1 MESLRKIEVITP
13 KRGIFD
19 VRLHELWGYRDLILL
34 FVRRDFV
41 AQYKQTILGPLWF
54 IIQPVLTAI
63 MFYVVFGKIAAI
75 PTQDVHPFLFYF
87 TGLTVWSYFSECFT
101 KTSGTFIANANLF
114 GKVYFPRLTV
124 PISIVISGLF
134 KFLIQLVILIILIA
148 FFSLSGIQQISI
160 HWTLV
165 LFPVYILLMAFMGLG
180 LGILFSA
187 LTTKYRDLSFLLT
200 FGVQLLMYATPVV
213 YPLSTITSEKLRF
226 WITLNPLTPL
236 VEAFRYAMLGVGSF
250 KTITEVLFPAAVPSI
265 IAGLRIG
272 AGLGWLSL
280 VGAELIVA
288 SSGMGNLIVRAQS
301 ALATDT
307 VMVGMIAIGAI
318 GVVIDILIRRIE
330 KLLLR
335 HRNA

>member
-54 IIQPVLTAI
+54 IIQPVLTAL
-63 MFYVVFGKIAAI
+63 MFYVVFGMIASI
-75 PTQDVHPFLFYF
+75 PTQGVHQFLFYF
-87 TGLTVWSYFSECFT
+87 TGLTIWGYFSECFT

-134 KFLIQLVILIILIA
+134 KLLIQLVLLIILIGI
-148 FFSLSGIQQISI
+148 FSLSGKQQISMD
-160 HWTLV
+160 WTIV
-165 LFPVYILLMAFMGLG
+165 LFPFYVMIMAFLGLG

-200 FGVQLLMYATPVV
+200 FGVQLLMYATPII
-213 YPLSTITSEKLRF
+213 YPLSFTSGSINQVLRY
-226 WITLNPLTPL
+226 NPLTAIFENVRYSIYGIGQFDAYGLLYTAGFTL
-236 VEAFRYAMLGVGSF
+236 VVLVLGILVFNRIEQSF
-250 KTITEVLFPAAVPSI
+250 
-265 IAGLRIG
+265 
-272 AGLGWLSL
+272 
-280 VGAELIVA
+280 
-288 SSGMGNLIVRAQS
+288 M
-301 ALATDT
+301 DT
-307 VMVGMIAIGAI
+307 V
-318 GVVIDILIRRIE
+318 
-330 KLLLR
+330 
-335 HRNA
+335 

>member
-1 MESLRKIEVITP
+1 METLRKIEVITP
-13 KRGIFD
+13 KRGMFD
-19 VRLHELWGYRDLILL
+19 VRLYELWRYRDLILL

-134 KFLIQLVILIILIA
+134 KLLIQLVILIILIA

-200 FGVQLLMYATPVV
+200 FGVQLLMYATPII
-213 YPLSTITSEKLRF
+213 YPLSFTSGKINQILRY
-226 WITLNPLTPL
+226 NPLTSILENVRYSIYGIGQFDAFGLLYTACFTLGIL
-236 VEAFRYAMLGVGSF
+236 VVGILVFNRVEQSF
-250 KTITEVLFPAAVPSI
+250 
-265 IAGLRIG
+265 
-272 AGLGWLSL
+272 
-280 VGAELIVA
+280 
-288 SSGMGNLIVRAQS
+288 M
-301 ALATDT
+301 DT
-307 VMVGMIAIGAI
+307 V
-318 GVVIDILIRRIE
+318 
-330 KLLLR
+330 
-335 HRNA
+335 

>member
-1 MESLRKIEVITP
+1 METLRKIEVITP
-13 KRGIFD
+13 KRGMFD
-19 VRLHELWGYRDLILL
+19 VRLYELWRYRDLILL

-54 IIQPVLTAI
+54 IIQPVFTAI

-134 KFLIQLVILIILIA
+134 KLLIQLVILIILIA

-165 LFPVYILLMAFMGLG
+165 LFPVYILLMAFMGIG

-200 FGVQLLMYATPVV
+200 FGVQLLMYATPII
-213 YPLSTITSEKLRF
+213 YPLSFTSGKINQILRY
-226 WITLNPLTPL
+226 NPLTSILENVRYSIYGIGQFDAIGLLYTACFTLGIL
-236 VEAFRYAMLGVGSF
+236 VVGILVFNRVEQSF
-250 KTITEVLFPAAVPSI
+250 
-265 IAGLRIG
+265 
-272 AGLGWLSL
+272 
-280 VGAELIVA
+280 
-288 SSGMGNLIVRAQS
+288 M
-301 ALATDT
+301 DT
-307 VMVGMIAIGAI
+307 V
-318 GVVIDILIRRIE
+318 
-330 KLLLR
+330 
-335 HRNA
+335 

>member
-54 IIQPVLTAI
+54 IIQPILTAL
-63 MFYVVFGKIAAI
+63 MFYVVFGMIASI
-75 PTQDVHPFLFYF
+75 PTQGVHQFLFYF
-87 TGLTVWSYFSECFT
+87 TGLTIWGYFSECFT

-134 KFLIQLVILIILIA
+134 KLLIQLVLLIVLIGL
-148 FFSLSGIQQISI
+148 FSLSGIQQISMD
-160 HWTLV
+160 WTLV
-165 LFPVYILLMAFMGLG
+165 LFPFYVMLMAFLGLG

-200 FGVQLLMYATPVV
+200 FGVQLLMYATPII
-213 YPLSTITSEKLRF
+213 YPLSFTSGKIHDALAY
-226 WITLNPLTPL
+226 NPLTSIFENVRYSIYGIGQFDAYGLLYTVGFTL
-236 VEAFRYAMLGVGSF
+236 VVLVLGILVFNRIEQSF
-250 KTITEVLFPAAVPSI
+250 
-265 IAGLRIG
+265 
-272 AGLGWLSL
+272 
-280 VGAELIVA
+280 
-288 SSGMGNLIVRAQS
+288 M
-301 ALATDT
+301 DT
-307 VMVGMIAIGAI
+307 V
-318 GVVIDILIRRIE
+318 
-330 KLLLR
+330 
-335 HRNA
+335 

>member
-1 MESLRKIEVITP
+1 METLRKIEVITP
-13 KRGIFD
+13 KRGMFD

-75 PTQDVHPFLFYF
+75 PTHDVHPFLFYF

-134 KFLIQLVILIILIA
+134 KLLIQLVILIILIA

-200 FGVQLLMYATPVV
+200 FGVQLLMYATPII
-213 YPLSTITSEKLRF
+213 YPLSFTSGKINQILRY
-226 WITLNPLTPL
+226 NPLTSILENVRYSIYGIGQFDAIGLLYTACFTLGIL
-236 VEAFRYAMLGVGSF
+236 VVGILVFNRVEQSF
-250 KTITEVLFPAAVPSI
+250 
-265 IAGLRIG
+265 
-272 AGLGWLSL
+272 
-280 VGAELIVA
+280 
-288 SSGMGNLIVRAQS
+288 M
-301 ALATDT
+301 DT
-307 VMVGMIAIGAI
+307 V
-318 GVVIDILIRRIE
+318 
-330 KLLLR
+330 
-335 HRNA
+335 

>member
-1 MESLRKIEVITP
+1 VITP
-13 KRGIFD
+13 KRGMFD

-63 MFYVVFGKIAAI
+63 MFYVVFAKIAAI
-75 PTQDVHPFLFYF
+75 PTQHVHPFLFYF

-101 KTSGTFIANANLF
+101 KTSGTFVANANLF

-134 KFLIQLVILIILIA
+134 KLLIQLLILIFLIGI
-148 FFSLSGIQQISI
+148 FSLSGIQHISI

-165 LFPVYILLMAFMGLG
+165 LFPVYVILMAFMGLG

-200 FGVQLLMYATPVV
+200 FGVQLLMYATPII
-213 YPLSTITSEKLRF
+213 YPLSFTSGRIHDALAY
-226 WITLNPLTPL
+226 NPLTSIL
-236 VEAFRYAMLGVGSF
+236 ENVRYSIYGIGQFDAFGLLYTASF
-250 KTITEVLFPAAVPSI
+250 T
-265 IAGLRIG
+265 
-272 AGLGWLSL
+272 
-280 VGAELIVA
+280 LIV
-288 SSGMGNLIVRAQS
+288 LIFGILVFNRIEQS
-301 ALATDT
+301 FMDT
-307 VMVGMIAIGAI
+307 V
-318 GVVIDILIRRIE
+318 
-330 KLLLR
+330 
-335 HRNA
+335 

>member
-1 MESLRKIEVITP
+1 METLRKIEVITP
-13 KRGIFD
+13 KRGMFD
-19 VRLHELWGYRDLILL
+19 VRLYELWRYRDLILL

-134 KFLIQLVILIILIA
+134 KLLIQLVILIILIA

-180 LGILFSA
+180 LGVLFSA

-200 FGVQLLMYATPVV
+200 FGVQLLMYATPII
-213 YPLSTITSEKLRF
+213 YPLSFTSGKINQILRY
-226 WITLNPLTPL
+226 NPLTSILENVRYSIYGIGQFDAIGLLYTACFTLGIL
-236 VEAFRYAMLGVGSF
+236 VVGILVFNRVEQSF
-250 KTITEVLFPAAVPSI
+250 
-265 IAGLRIG
+265 
-272 AGLGWLSL
+272 
-280 VGAELIVA
+280 
-288 SSGMGNLIVRAQS
+288 M
-301 ALATDT
+301 DT
-307 VMVGMIAIGAI
+307 V
-318 GVVIDILIRRIE
+318 
-330 KLLLR
+330 
-335 HRNA
+335 

>member
-1 MESLRKIEVITP
+1 METLRKIEVITP
-13 KRGIFD
+13 KRGMFD
-19 VRLHELWGYRDLILL
+19 VRLYELWRYRDLILL

-200 FGVQLLMYATPVV
+200 FGVQLLMYATPII
-213 YPLSTITSEKLRF
+213 YPLSFTSGKINQILRY
-226 WITLNPLTPL
+226 NPLTSILENVRYSIYGIGQFDAIGLLYTACFTLGIL
-236 VEAFRYAMLGVGSF
+236 VVGILVFNRVEQSF
-250 KTITEVLFPAAVPSI
+250 
-265 IAGLRIG
+265 
-272 AGLGWLSL
+272 
-280 VGAELIVA
+280 
-288 SSGMGNLIVRAQS
+288 M
-301 ALATDT
+301 DT
-307 VMVGMIAIGAI
+307 V
-318 GVVIDILIRRIE
+318 
-330 KLLLR
+330 
-335 HRNA
+335 